1 MKIRWL
7 AWAVLLAILPLVH
20 AACGEPEPV
29 YVNGVN
35 IACNDDCDCYTDS
48 THLLG
53 TQCTD
58 GICQCPV
65 QFTWMYKFP
74 CCEKG
79 RALEGCPRMCMN
91 LDECEP
97 SEIDPQY
104 LPPGT
109 VWPPADGGGGAGG
122 ASSSSPSGG

>member
-7 AWAVLLAILPLVH
+7 VGAALLISTSVLH
-20 AACGEPEPV
+20 ASCSDPEPI
-29 YVNGVN
+29 YLNGVN
-35 IACNDDCDCYTDS
+35 IACDDNCDCYTDS

-53 TQCTD
+53 TICVD
-58 GICQCPV
+58 GICQCPPV
-65 QFTWMYKFP
+65 FEAMYKFP

-79 RALEGCPRMCMN
+79 APLEGCSRMCMALN
-91 LDECEP
+91 ECEP

-109 VWPPADGGGGAGG
+109 VWPPADGSGGAGG
-122 ASSSSPSGG
+122 SSSSSSSGG